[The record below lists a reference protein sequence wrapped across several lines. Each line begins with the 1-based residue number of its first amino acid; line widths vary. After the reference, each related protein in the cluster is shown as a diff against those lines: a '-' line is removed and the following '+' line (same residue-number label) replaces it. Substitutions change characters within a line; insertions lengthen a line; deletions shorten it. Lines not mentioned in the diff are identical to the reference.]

1 MSCIDPR
8 RVVAKFTLT
17 LLAASLASCATTDA
31 PKSATAAASTSNVAS
46 TAATAADSAAKPA
59 TPSAPGAAATAAS
72 NAAADKVASAKS
84 NGTPG
89 NPAAAPAATSGAPT
103 GAPPSPPPRPFN
115 DIVKDAK
122 EDKGFFTTWQKDDK
136 VWIEIPE
143 AMWDRPFFFSVNVTN
158 AIGDAGIFGNQMG
171 GYLATGRGSYMA
183 SFRKHGTTGV
193 QMIARNTAFTAQDKT
208 PAKEMVNRSF
218 SDSLIGTAAIVSAP
232 HPERKSVLIEANA
245 LLINDFPSAAS
256 RLEQA
261 YRQPYAFDRANSS
274 IDRSKNSETE
284 TGFNIRAHYGLAKV
298 VLPPPIPNPSAPPSR
313 LPSTLPDVRSM
324 FFGFYYGFSKLPEQ
338 PMRPR
343 LSDPRVGYF
352 STAVSDF
359 TDQGRR
365 DVKNRLIHRWR
376 LEKKDPTATLSEPK
390 EPIVFW
396 LDRNVPLEYRD
407 AVRTGVLEWN
417 KAFEQA
423 GFKNAL
429 VVKQQGEDA
438 DFDTSATRFAS
449 IRWVTG
455 RGIPFGA
462 RGPSKVDPRTG
473 EILDADIEM
482 SDDNFRFY
490 RARQSEDPPRPIAQM
505 SALAH
510 QHANGEICTYAHGKS
525 NELAFAL
532 DLLAA
537 RNDFEQSSPEGM
549 RLVRDAIVDVTIH
562 EVGHTLGLRHNFVAS
577 TSVTRAQLQD
587 SKFGAEN
594 GIASSVMDYNGL
606 NIALNNER
614 QGQYSMITV
623 GAYDKWAIEYG
634 YKETTADDETTELA
648 KTLTRATEP
657 TLAYATD
664 EDAGFGTFV
673 EGIDPAVN
681 RSDLGDDPLAFYE
694 KRFTLAKELWDRW
707 QSKQLPTGAEYEV
720 LRRNFQRGFAQYE
733 VFGELAAKYVGGV
746 TVLRDKVGTGRQPI
760 TPVDAAQQ
768 RRALNLLTKNLFEVD
783 AFKFKPEFLGKLTI
797 DFDGRFDSFDDD
809 FGTGGIAPIDFS
821 VSNRVLGIQRAVL
834 AQLMRDTVAGRVINA
849 PERMSDPSK
858 ALTVAELYGTLHK
871 AVWSELTNGTNISLM
886 RRNLQR
892 EHLKMTAQQ
901 VASPSPRTP
910 ADARALQ
917 REFAVELLAKLRA
930 ASAKKGLSIENRAHL
945 NESIAL
951 LDAALKAQVT
961 KALG

>member
-1 MSCIDPR
+1 MSICRKPFAPFALS
-8 RVVAKFTLT
+8 VLAVTLS
-17 LLAASLASCATTDA
+17 ACATLEQ
-31 PKSATAAASTSNVAS
+31 PSATG
-46 TAATAADSAAKPA
+46 A
-59 TPSAPGAAATAAS
+59 TPAVAAATAVKTAGTAADTS
-72 NAAADKVASAKS
+72 SDAAKAAAEKAGAAKAPSAPATPPAP
-84 NGTPG
+84 GTP
-89 NPAAAPAATSGAPT
+89 
-103 GAPPSPPPRPFN
+103 PPPRPFA
-115 DIVKDAK
+115 DVIKDAK
-122 EDKGFFTTWQKDDK
+122 EDKGFFTTWHKDDK

-143 AMWDRPFFFSVNVTN
+143 AMWDRPFFFSINVTH
-158 AIGDAGIFGNQMG
+158 ALGDAGIFGNHMG

-193 QMIARNTAFTAQDKT
+193 QMIARNTAFTAAEKT
-208 PAKEMVNRSF
+208 PAKAMIERAF

-232 HPERKSVLIEANA
+232 HPERKSVLIEANT

-261 YRQPYAFDRANSS
+261 FRQPYAFDRANSS
-274 IDRSKNSETE
+274 IDRTKNDDSE
-284 TGFNIRAHYGLAKV
+284 TGFQVRAHYSLAKV

-313 LPSTLPDVRSM
+313 FPSTLPDIRST

-338 PMRPR
+338 QMRPR

-352 STAVSDF
+352 STVVSDF
-359 TDQGRR
+359 TDQNRR
-365 DVKNRLIHRWR
+365 DTKNRLIHRWR
-376 LEKKDPTATLSEPK
+376 LEKKDPTAALSEPK
-390 EPIVFW
+390 EPITFW
-396 LDRNVPLEYRD
+396 LDKNIPLEYRD

-417 KAFEQA
+417 KAFETA

-429 VVKQQGEDA
+429 VVKQQGDDA

-455 RGIPFGA
+455 RGIEFGA

-482 SDDNFRFY
+482 SDENFRFY
-490 RARQSEDPPRPIAQM
+490 RGRQVEDPPRPIAQN
-505 SALAH
+505 ATLAH
-510 QHANGEICTYAHGKS
+510 MHANGELCTYAHGKGS
-525 NELAFAL
+525 EIAFAL

-537 RNDFEQSSPEGM
+537 RGDLEQTSAEGM
-549 RLVRDAIVDVTIH
+549 RLVLDAIIDITIH

-577 TSVTRAQLQD
+577 TSITQAQLSD

-594 GIASSVMDYNGL
+594 GISSSVMDYNSL
-606 NIALNNER
+606 NVALNSER

-634 YKETTADDETTELA
+634 YKETTADTEKAELA
-648 KTLTRATEP
+648 KTLARATEP
-657 TLAYATD
+657 ALAYATD
-664 EDAGFGTFV
+664 EDAGFGTFL

-681 RSDLGDDPLAFYE
+681 RLDLGNDPLAFYE
-694 KRFTLAKELWDRW
+694 KRFTLAKELWERW
-707 QSKQLPTGAEYEV
+707 QSKQLPVGAEYEV
-720 LRRNFQRGFAQYE
+720 LRRNFQRGFGQYE

-746 TVLRDKVGTGRQPI
+746 TILRDKVGTGRQPI

-797 DFDGRFDSFDDD
+797 DFDGRFDAYDDD

-821 VSNRVLGIQRAVL
+821 VSNRVLAIQRAVL

-871 AVWSELTNGTNISLM
+871 AVWSELSSGADIALM

-901 VASPSPRTP
+901 VANPSPRTP
-910 ADARALQ
+910 SDARALQ
-917 REFAVELLAKLRA
+917 REFAVDLLAKLRT
-930 ASAKKGLSIENRAHL
+930 ASSKKGLSIENRAHL

-951 LDAALKAQVT
+951 LDAALKAQVA
-961 KALG
+961 KSLG